1 MSAFAGG
8 DVVLGAPC
16 AAGAG
21 SAAVAELLWFTYRC
35 GFEELAPYGFT
46 DDAGWGCMLR
56 SAQMLLGNALTRNG
70 AAPRLATAA
79 LFADAPG
86 DSAPFGLHNFAKCGL
101 RYDVLPGEWY
111 GPGVACHVLRDLVD
125 WRRNAPGGPA
135 LRVAVRT
142 PERRCPPRARGD
154 AMTQSR
160 RDAAAEDPAPAPE
173 DAAPLDVDGADPL
186 LRPPPERARARGGGE
201 RARAAAASGAPPR
214 RRLGRR
220 APRGRPRAALFFPG
234 LAARDGGADVYGLD
248 PHTVQPALAVG
259 DDGALRPG
267 AAASVAPRDA
277 KKLAADALDPSLALA
292 FYCADRDDFLDFVGR
307 ARALPGAPLFEVV
320 DAAPRRGGACFDD
333 DDDDDASGGGGGD
346 DEDDWE
352 VV

>member
-86 DSAPFGLHNFAKCGL
+86 ADAPFGLHNFAKCGL

-142 PERRCPPRARGD
+142 PEAPLSVEGACD

-173 DAAPLDVDGADPL
+173 DAAPLDVDGP
-186 LRPPPERARARGGGE
+186 
-201 RARAAAASGAPPR
+201 ASKF
-214 RRLGRR
+214 GRR
-220 APRGRPRAALFFPG
+220 SSPAPAPR
-234 LAARDGGADVYGLD
+234 
-248 PHTVQPALAVG
+248 
-259 DDGALRPG
+259 
-267 AAASVAPRDA
+267 
-277 KKLAADALDPSLALA
+277 
-292 FYCADRDDFLDFVGR
+292 
-307 ARALPGAPLFEVV
+307 E
-320 DAAPRRGGACFDD
+320 
-333 DDDDDASGGGGGD
+333 
-346 DEDDWE
+346 
-352 VV
+352 

>member
-16 AAGAG
+16 GAGAG

-86 DSAPFGLHNFAKCGL
+86 DAAPFGLHNFAKCGL

-142 PERRCPPRARGD
+142 PEAPLSVEGACD
-154 AMTQSR
+154 AMTRSR

-173 DAAPLDVDGADPL
+173 DSAPLDVDGADPL
-186 LRPPPERARARGGGE
+186 LRPPPELAARE
-201 RARAAAASGAPPR
+201 RRRSESAAAAAAAR
-214 RRLGRR
+214 
-220 APRGRPRAALFFPG
+220 RGRL
-234 LAARDGGADVYGLD
+234 DGAW
-248 PHTVQPALAVG
+248 
-259 DDGALRPG
+259 DGALLVLLPLRLG
-267 AAASVAPRDA
+267 LARLEPRYA
-277 KKLAADALDPSLALA
+277 EPL
-292 FYCADRDDFLDFVGR
+292 R
-307 ARALPGAPLFEVV
+307 AVWNSTAGL
-320 DAAPRRGGACFDD
+320 GGPDQT
-333 DDDDDASGGGGGD
+333 
-346 DEDDWE
+346 
-352 VV
+352 

>member
-70 AAPRLATAA
+70 RRRGWRRRRSSRRA
-79 LFADAPG
+79 G
-86 DSAPFGLHNFAKCGL
+86 DS
-101 RYDVLPGEWY
+101 
-111 GPGVACHVLRDLVD
+111 
-125 WRRNAPGGPA
+125 RRSAAG
-135 LRVAVRT
+135 
-142 PERRCPPRARGD
+142 RARR
-154 AMTQSR
+154 S
-160 RDAAAEDPAPAPE
+160 
-173 DAAPLDVDGADPL
+173 
-186 LRPPPERARARGGGE
+186 
-201 RARAAAASGAPPR
+201 SS
-214 RRLGRR
+214 
-220 APRGRPRAALFFPG
+220 G
-234 LAARDGGADVYGLD
+234 LAARGGADV
-248 PHTVQPALAVG
+248 
-259 DDGALRPG
+259 
-267 AAASVAPRDA
+267 AASTRTRSSPRSPSATTGRSGPAPRRPSPRDA

-346 DEDDWE
+346 DEDDRGRLTR
-352 VV
+352 

>member
-142 PERRCPPRARGD
+142 PE
-154 AMTQSR
+154 
-160 RDAAAEDPAPAPE
+160 
-173 DAAPLDVDGADPL
+173 APLSVAVWKSNLQPDFNLNIFERFDASSSAL
-186 LRPPPERARARGGGE
+186 LRE
-201 RARAAAASGAPPR
+201 
-214 RRLGRR
+214 
-220 APRGRPRAALFFPG
+220 
-234 LAARDGGADVYGLD
+234 LD
-248 PHTVQPALAVG
+248 ESNRFVPK
-259 DDGALRPG
+259 
-267 AAASVAPRDA
+267 SA
-277 KKLAADALDPSLALA
+277 KST
-292 FYCADRDDFLDFVGR
+292 
-307 ARALPGAPLFEVV
+307 
-320 DAAPRRGGACFDD
+320 
-333 DDDDDASGGGGGD
+333 SI
-346 DEDDWE
+346 
-352 VV
+352 